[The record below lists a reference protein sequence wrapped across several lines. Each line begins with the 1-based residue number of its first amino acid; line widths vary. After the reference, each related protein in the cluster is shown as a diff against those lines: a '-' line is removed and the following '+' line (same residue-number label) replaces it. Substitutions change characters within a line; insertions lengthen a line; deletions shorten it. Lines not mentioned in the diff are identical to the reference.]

1 MARLLDLSTTL
12 SILRCSGAQSE
23 WIVGVQVSCRVKRCG
38 FFFSTEMETQ
48 REVRRQNP
56 IVQSLSCNNLTKL
69 KTKMLCEV
77 LLRIDNIQSLL
88 LL

>member
-1 MARLLDLSTTL
+1 MF
-12 SILRCSGAQSE
+12 RCSERVDRGGSGFLQSKKM
-23 WIVGVQVSCRVKRCG
+23 C
-38 FFFSTEMETQ
+38 FFFFTEMETQ
-48 REVRRQNP
+48 REGRRQNP

-77 LLRIDNIQSLL
+77 LLRIDNIHSLL